1 MKNNNLRFGCL
12 ITLSLLTACAT
23 PSTSIQPNH
32 SSIDHTVQTSPMT
45 IAEHCMHIATNAIA
59 LLNANKG
66 RELTA
71 LFQTELHKSLTD
83 DLWNNIYKKEIEP
96 AGQFLEKMEITA
108 IA

>member
-1 MKNNNLRFGCL
+1 MKNNNLRFGYL

-32 SSIDHTVQTSPMT
+32 SSDHIVQTSPMT
-45 IAEHCMHIATNAIA
+45 TAEHCMHIATNAIA

-83 DLWNNIYKKEIEP
+83 DLWNNIYE
-96 AGQFLEKMEITA
+96 QHL
-108 IA
+108 